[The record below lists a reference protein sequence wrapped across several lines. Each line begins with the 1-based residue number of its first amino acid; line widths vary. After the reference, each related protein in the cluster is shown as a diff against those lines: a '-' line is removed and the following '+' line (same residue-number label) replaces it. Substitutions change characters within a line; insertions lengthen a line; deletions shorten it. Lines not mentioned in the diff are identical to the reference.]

1 MTSTPRTARAVVGMT
16 TLCALGGAWLLG
28 GAGVAVAVEPP
39 AGASA
44 GEVSPLPRSFSFD
57 GMSPG
62 QTRSTIVDLASTHA
76 TDGSVVEVRV
86 TTSGELAPSLST
98 VVEACYATWVG
109 DDCPTG
115 AVVLVDG
122 WRGGQA
128 GQAGPAHEDVV
139 LPAEATTSLK
149 VSVTLDEDVPA
160 GATGSIRYDLALRG
174 AQEGTPGT
182 GTDPS
187 GPDGSGAAGG
197 TGGSGAAGGGS
208 GTGPLALTG
217 ANAWTLAAL
226 SGALLGIGAALV
238 RRRRREERP

>member
-1 MTSTPRTARAVVGMT
+1 MTSTPRTARAVVGVT
-16 TLCALGGAWLLG
+16 TLCTLGGAWLLG
-28 GAGVAVAVEPP
+28 GAGAAVAVESP
-39 AGASA
+39 ARASA

-86 TTSGELAPSLST
+86 TTSGELAPSIST
-98 VVEACYATWVG
+98 VVEACHATWVG

-115 AVVLVDG
+115 AVVVVDG

-128 GQAGPAHEDVV
+128 GAARQDVV
-139 LPAEATTSLK
+139 LPAGTTTVLK
-149 VSVTLDEDVPA
+149 VSVTLDEGVPA

-174 AQEGTPGT
+174 EQEGTPGT

-187 GPDGSGAAGG
+187 GPDGSGGADGSG
-197 TGGSGAAGGGS
+197 TNGSGAAGDGS
-208 GTGPLALTG
+208 GGGPLALTG
-217 ANAWTLAAL
+217 ADVWTLAAL

>member
-1 MTSTPRTARAVVGMT
+1 MTSTPRTARAVVGAA
-16 TLCALGGAWLLG
+16 TLCVLGGVWLLG
-28 GAGVAVAVEPP
+28 GAGAAVAVEPP
-39 AGASA
+39 ARASA

-62 QTRSTIVDLASTHA
+62 QTRSTVVDLSSTRT

-98 VVEACYATWVG
+98 AVEACHAAWVD

-122 WRGGQA
+122 WRGGQTGA
-128 GQAGPAHEDVV
+128 AQEDVV
-139 LPAEATTSLK
+139 LPAGATTALK
-149 VSVTLDEDVPA
+149 VSVTLDEGVPA

-174 AQEGTPGT
+174 EQEGTPGT

-187 GPDGSGAAGG
+187 GPGGSGGADG
-197 TGGSGAAGGGS
+197 TGGSGAGGGS

-217 ANAWTLAAL
+217 ANVWTLAAL
-226 SGALLGIGAALV
+226 SGALLGTGAALV
-238 RRRRREERP
+238 RRRRREERS